1 MYILKLMI
9 YNDKKLNDIFS
20 YWLLVSL
27 ILVFTTI
34 VIGGLTRLTNSGL
47 SIIEWELFKGIIPP
61 LSESDWEQYFASYKT
76 IPQYELL
83 NSQMNLNEFKIIF
96 YWEYIHRLIARMIGL
111 FFLIPL
117 VYFYFFKK
125 LKRNI

>member
-1 MYILKLMI
+1 MI
-9 YNDKKLNDIFS
+9 YNDKKSNDIFS

-61 LSESDWEQYFASYKT
+61 LSESDWEQYFSSYKT

-83 NSQMNLNEFKIIF
+83 NSQMNLNEFTRIYTNLNEF
-96 YWEYIHRLIARMIGL
+96 
-111 FFLIPL
+111 
-117 VYFYFFKK
+117 
-125 LKRNI
+125 

>member
-1 MYILKLMI
+1 MYILNLMI
-9 YNDKKLNDIFS
+9 YNDKKINDIFS

-61 LSESDWEQYFASYKT
+61 LNESDWEQYFASYKT
-76 IPQYELL
+76 IPQYKLL
-83 NSQMNLNEFKIIF
+83 NTQMNLSEFTLTSKPSSYTIVQV
-96 YWEYIHRLIARMIGL
+96 
-111 FFLIPL
+111 PL
-117 VYFYFFKK
+117 LPFASVAMFGS
-125 LKRNI
+125 LKVIL

>member
-1 MYILKLMI
+1 MI
-9 YNDKKLNDIFS
+9 YNDKKINDIFS

-61 LSESDWEQYFASYKT
+61 LNESDWEQYFASYKT
-76 IPQYELL
+76 IPQYKLL
-83 NSQMNLNEFKIIF
+83 NTQMNLSEFTLTSKPSSYTIVQV
-96 YWEYIHRLIARMIGL
+96 
-111 FFLIPL
+111 PL
-117 VYFYFFKK
+117 LPFASVAMFGS
-125 LKRNI
+125 LKVIL